1 MKFMKTQPSEVE
13 SSTQNSTVKQE
24 KEAEEEC
31 KEVEEQ
37 ILDESEI
44 H

>member
-1 MKFMKTQPSEVE
+1 MKTQPSENE
-13 SSTQNSTVKQE
+13 SSTQNSTVKHE
-24 KEAEEEC
+24 KEAEEEG